1 LTGQSLHE
9 SLIEALAS
17 FLPDLELV
25 SKIVLENAKQVTGS
39 RHGFV
44 GTIDQGTKALV
55 IQTFK
60 VEEKCLVKEKKSVF
74 YPDENGRYSGLFG
87 YALNE
92 KTAFY
97 TNSPKAHP
105 ASKGTPEGHVP
116 IERFMAVPVA
126 LGGKLLGLI
135 ALANPEKDYTEEDL
149 EKVKTIAKYFA
160 IALEHYR
167 IENKLRTIASL
178 YETLVEDV
186 PLPTLVIEEDD
197 TVSYVN
203 SAFEELTGYSKNEV
217 IGKMKWHQFG
227 QKDYVEKAMEYKR
240 RRLEG
245 LTAPPVYEYKVVSK
259 SGKIYDV
266 NVYAKVVPG
275 TRKIIA
281 SWVDVTKVK
290 RMEKRLRV
298 QARKLRKYSKSL
310 EKMVEEKVK
319 ELREKEELAAL
330 GQMTLMVAH
339 DLRNPLQAISNYTF
353 LLDEAVKGMS
363 DGLKEKLTKYVESI
377 ERSVNYMEKVLKDL
391 QQLSKREPKIET
403 ANLKTL
409 VEDMFKNISKPE
421 NVNLVLDVDD
431 VQAQLD
437 PLLIARALSNLILNS
452 IQAMPEG
459 GTLTVKAKS
468 KEDAIEFTVQDTG
481 IGMTEEVKRNLFK
494 PFHTTKSKGMGLG
507 LTIVKHIVN
516 LHNGTVEAESEPNKG
531 TKITIRIPK
540 KKGSNRSIPE

>member
-1 LTGQSLHE
+1 LTSQTLHE

-17 FLPDLELV
+17 FLPNLELI
-25 SKIVLENAKQVTGS
+25 SKVVLENAKQATGS

-44 GTIDQGTKALV
+44 GAIDLDTKALI

-60 VEEKCLVKEKKSVF
+60 VEEKCLVKEEKSVF
-74 YPDENGRYSGLFG
+74 YPDENGRYPWLFG
-87 YALNE
+87 HALNE

-97 TNSPKAHP
+97 TNDPRAHP
-105 ASKGTPEGHVP
+105 AAKGVPEGHIP
-116 IERFMAVPVA
+116 IERFMAVPVT
-126 LGGKLLGLI
+126 LGEKVLGLI

-149 EKVKTIAKYFA
+149 KKVETIAKYFA

-167 IENKLRTIASL
+167 IEDKLRTIASL
-178 YETLVEDV
+178 YETLVEDI

-203 SAFEELTGYSKNEV
+203 NAFEELTGYSKNEV

-245 LTAPPVYEYKVVSK
+245 LTAPSVYEYKVVSK
-259 SGKIYDV
+259 SGRIYDV

-290 RMEKRLRV
+290 RMEKRLRL
-298 QARKLRKYSKSL
+298 QARKLRKYSKGL

-319 ELREKEELAAL
+319 ELREKEVLAAL
-330 GQMTLMVAH
+330 GLMTLMVAH

-353 LLDEAVKGMS
+353 LLNEAVKGMS

-391 QQLSKREPKIET
+391 QQLSKREPKIEA
-403 ANLKTL
+403 ANLKRL
-409 VEDMFKNISKPE
+409 VDDTFKNISISE
-421 NVNLVLDVDD
+421 NIKVVLDVDN

-437 PLLIARALSNLILNS
+437 PLLITRALSNLILNS

-459 GTLTVKAKS
+459 GTLTVSAKS
-468 KEDAIEFTVQDTG
+468 KEDAIEFTVIDTG
-481 IGMTEEVKRNLFK
+481 IGMTEEVKKRIFE

-516 LHNGTVEAESEPNKG
+516 LHNGTIEVESQPKKG
-531 TKITIRIPK
+531 TKITIKIPK
-540 KKGSNRSIPE
+540 KKSSNHSVPE

>member
-17 FLPDLELV
+17 FLPDLELI

-44 GTIDQGTKALV
+44 GTIDEDTKALV

-227 QKDYVEKAMEYKR
+227 QKPWNTRGEDLKGLQHHQYMNIRSSVKVEKY
-240 RRLEG
+240 
-245 LTAPPVYEYKVVSK
+245 
-259 SGKIYDV
+259 
-266 NVYAKVVPG
+266 
-275 TRKIIA
+275 
-281 SWVDVTKVK
+281 
-290 RMEKRLRV
+290 
-298 QARKLRKYSKSL
+298 
-310 EKMVEEKVK
+310 
-319 ELREKEELAAL
+319 
-330 GQMTLMVAH
+330 MT
-339 DLRNPLQAISNYTF
+339 
-353 LLDEAVKGMS
+353 
-363 DGLKEKLTKYVESI
+363 
-377 ERSVNYMEKVLKDL
+377 
-391 QQLSKREPKIET
+391 
-403 ANLKTL
+403 
-409 VEDMFKNISKPE
+409 
-421 NVNLVLDVDD
+421 
-431 VQAQLD
+431 
-437 PLLIARALSNLILNS
+437 
-452 IQAMPEG
+452 
-459 GTLTVKAKS
+459 
-468 KEDAIEFTVQDTG
+468 
-481 IGMTEEVKRNLFK
+481 
-494 PFHTTKSKGMGLG
+494 
-507 LTIVKHIVN
+507 
-516 LHNGTVEAESEPNKG
+516 
-531 TKITIRIPK
+531 
-540 KKGSNRSIPE
+540 